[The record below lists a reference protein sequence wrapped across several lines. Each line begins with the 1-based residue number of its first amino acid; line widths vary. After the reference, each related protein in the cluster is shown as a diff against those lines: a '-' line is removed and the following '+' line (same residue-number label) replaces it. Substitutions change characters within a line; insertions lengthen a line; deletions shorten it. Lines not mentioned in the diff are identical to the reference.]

1 MAGLWN
7 ADSLLLGRWQWVRVE
22 GSGGALFPQTGYFEK
37 CPFLTI
43 DVDIEGRI
51 LEVDFALDAKNGRL
65 ENDVE
70 CSINRH
76 SEDDVMVWT
85 ITLPQG
91 ITLACDEEE
100 TWRAVG
106 KLADTLSVTL
116 TPRNEMLTLAIK
128 SGLSNAKGGR
138 QMVCV

>member
-1 MAGLWN
+1 MIRQDSRTLTVYCW
-7 ADSLLLGRWQWVRVE
+7 AD
-22 GSGGALFPQTGYFEK
+22 GSGFGWKAPGGALFPQTGYFEE

-51 LEVDFALDAKNGRL
+51 LDVGFAFDAKTGRL
-65 ENDVE
+65 ENDIE
-70 CSINRH
+70 CSIDRH
-76 SEDDVMVWT
+76 CEDDLMIWT

-91 ITLACDEEE
+91 IFLACKEEE

-116 TPRNEMLTLAIK
+116 TPRNEMLTLSVK
-128 SGLSNAKGGR
+128 SRKLGA
-138 QMVCV
+138 